1 MSKLILF
8 FGVFALMWGGC
19 HSVPKDDISARQAFR
34 KDLERHPEKA
44 TFYLGS
50 QDAEIRRYT
59 LYLTAK
65 QKGAEAKF
73 TYMTFLNDDNEQV
86 RMTALMA
93 LMKFCK
99 NDADVQEKL
108 GELAAKDKS
117 RMVAK
122 LAAEAAWPF
131 HRDVLLLRNDPNWD
145 HEVQVVKRFQI
156 PDDKW
161 KFKLDPRGA
170 GHTARFKWY
179 VEKLDEADWAPIKL
193 GEWESQGYDYDGYAW
208 YRIRFTMPEKIECNA
223 VELAFTAVDESAW
236 CWLNGVYLG
245 AHDIGPSGWNTPFAL
260 DCRKE
265 IRWGE
270 ENLLI
275 VRVLDTAMDGGIFK
289 PVFVEILK

>member
-8 FGVFALMWGGC
+8 LGVFALMLTGC
-19 HSVPKDDISARQAFR
+19 RSVPDDEITSRQAFR
-34 KDLERHPEKA
+34 RDLEKHPEKT
-44 TFYLGS
+44 TFYLAS
-50 QDAEIRRYT
+50 QDAEIRRYA
-59 LYLTAK
+59 LYSLAK
-65 QKGAEAKF
+65 QKGADAKA
-73 TYMTFLNDDNEQV
+73 TCKVCLKDANEQV

-99 NDADVQEKL
+99 NDTDVQELL
-108 GELAAKDKS
+108 GEVAAKDES

-131 HRDVLLLRNDPNWD
+131 HRDVLLIRNDPNWD
-145 HEVQVVKRFQI
+145 HEVQVVQRFQI

-170 GHTARFKWY
+170 GHTSRFKWY
-179 VEKLDEADWAPIKL
+179 LEKLDDADWAPIKL
-193 GEWESQGYDYDGYAW
+193 GEWENQGYDYDGIAW
-208 YRIRFTMPEKIECNA
+208 YRIRFTMPEKVDCNA

-236 CWLNGVYLG
+236 VWLNGVYLG
-245 AHDIGPSGWNTPFAL
+245 SHDIGPGGWNTPFAL

-270 ENLLI
+270 ENILV
-275 VRVLDTAMDGGIFK
+275 VRVLDTAVDGGIFK
-289 PVFVEILK
+289 PVHVEILK

>member
-8 FGVFALMWGGC
+8 LGVFALMMTGC
-19 HSVPKDDISARQAFR
+19 RSVPQDEITARQAFR

-44 TFYLGS
+44 TFYLAS

-145 HEVQVVKRFQI
+145 HEVQVVNFFF
-156 PDDKW
+156 
-161 KFKLDPRGA
+161 FKQKTAYEITTGDWSSDVCSSDLMIRRPPRS
-170 GHTARFKWY
+170 T
-179 VEKLDEADWAPIKL
+179 
-193 GEWESQGYDYDGYAW
+193 
-208 YRIRFTMPEKIECNA
+208 
-223 VELAFTAVDESAW
+223 
-236 CWLNGVYLG
+236 
-245 AHDIGPSGWNTPFAL
+245 
-260 DCRKE
+260 
-265 IRWGE
+265 
-270 ENLLI
+270 
-275 VRVLDTAMDGGIFK
+275 
-289 PVFVEILK
+289 